1 MSQDVKKAL
10 TSVDRSTKSLINAA
24 DVFVKTITDQ
34 TAQVTALTNQQ
45 VALATD
51 IEFKQNELETID
63 QVYSN
68 KLREA
73 NAELALR
80 VKENA
85 DTVFETLL
93 KERGL
98 VALSPQRVLEL
109 EDAVTAAVDSKDE
122 AVRTAVDTAV
132 AAVKATY
139 ESTIAKQAAD
149 HKVEIAQLN
158 ANASSDKKTI
168 TLLETQV
175 ADARD
180 DLAEERKARVASEE
194 ARSRAAAVTVNTVK

>member
-10 TSVDRSTKSLINAA
+10 TSVDRSTKSLVNAA
-24 DVFVKTITDQ
+24 DVLVKTVTDQ
-34 TAQVTALTNQQ
+34 TAQVTALTAQQ

-51 IEFKQNELETID
+51 IEFKQNELENID
-63 QVYSN
+63 QVYST

-194 ARSRAAAVTVNTVK
+194 ARSRAAAVTVNTTK

>member
-122 AVRTAVDTAV
+122 SVRTAVDTAV

-139 ESTIAKQAAD
+139 ESTIAKQTAD

>member
-10 TSVDRSTKSLINAA
+10 TSVDRSTKSLVNAA
-24 DVFVKTITDQ
+24 DVLVKTVADQ
-34 TAQVTALTNQQ
+34 TAQVAALTSQQ

-51 IEFKQNELETID
+51 IEFKQNELESID

-68 KLREA
+68 KVRES

-122 AVRTAVDTAV
+122 AIRSAVDSAV
-132 AAVKATY
+132 AAVKTTY
-139 ESTIAKQAAD
+139 ETTIAKQTAD

>member
-10 TSVDRSTKSLINAA
+10 TSVDRSTKSLVNAA
-24 DVFVKTITDQ
+24 DVLIKTVADQ
-34 TAQVTALTNQQ
+34 TAQVAALTTQQ
-45 VALATD
+45 VNLATD
-51 IEFKQNELETID
+51 IEFKQNELESID

-68 KLREA
+68 KVRES

-122 AVRTAVDTAV
+122 AIRSAVDSAV
-132 AAVKATY
+132 AAVKTTY
-139 ESTIAKQAAD
+139 ETTIAKQTAD

-194 ARSRAAAVTVNTVK
+194 ARSRAAAVTVNTTK

>member
-10 TSVDRSTKSLINAA
+10 TSVDRSTKSLVNAA
-24 DVFVKTITDQ
+24 DVLVKTVADQ
-34 TAQVTALTNQQ
+34 TAQVAALTSQQ

-51 IEFKQNELETID
+51 IEFKQNELESID

-68 KLREA
+68 KVRES

-122 AVRTAVDTAV
+122 AIRSAVDSAV
-132 AAVKATY
+132 AAVKTTY
-139 ESTIAKQAAD
+139 ETTIAKQTAD

-194 ARSRAAAVTVNTVK
+194 ARSRAAAVTVNTTK

>member
-10 TSVDRSTKSLINAA
+10 TSVDRSTKSLVNAA
-24 DVFVKTITDQ
+24 DVLIKTVTDQ
-34 TAQVTALTNQQ
+34 TAQVTALTAQQ

-51 IEFKQNELETID
+51 IEFKQNELENID
-63 QVYSN
+63 QVYST

-194 ARSRAAAVTVNTVK
+194 ARSRAAAVTVNTTK

>member
-10 TSVDRSTKSLINAA
+10 TSVDRSTKSLVNAA
-24 DVFVKTITDQ
+24 DVLIKTVTDQ
-34 TAQVTALTNQQ
+34 TAQVTALTAQQ

-51 IEFKQNELETID
+51 IEFKQNELENID
-63 QVYSN
+63 QVYST

-132 AAVKATY
+132 ATVKATY

-194 ARSRAAAVTVNTVK
+194 ARSRAAAVTVNTTK

>member
-10 TSVDRSTKSLINAA
+10 TSVDRSTKSLVNAA
-24 DVFVKTITDQ
+24 DVLIKTVTDQ
-34 TAQVTALTNQQ
+34 TAQVTALTAQQ

-51 IEFKQNELETID
+51 IEFKQNELENLD
-63 QVYSN
+63 QTYSI
-68 KLREA
+68 KIREA
-73 NAELALR
+73 NADLALR

-122 AVRTAVDTAV
+122 AVRTAVETATASV
-132 AAVKATY
+132 THTY
-139 ESTIAKQAAD
+139 EAKLAKQLSD

-168 TLLETQV
+168 TLLEGQV
-175 ADARD
+175 ADARQ
-180 DLAEERKARVASEE
+180 DLAEERDVRIKTEE
-194 ARSRAAAVTVNTVK
+194 ARSRAAAVTVNTTK

>member
-10 TSVDRSTKSLINAA
+10 TSVDRSTKSLVNAA
-24 DVFVKTITDQ
+24 DVLVKTVTDQ
-34 TAQVTALTNQQ
+34 TAQVTALTAQQ

-51 IEFKQNELETID
+51 IEFKQNELENID
-63 QVYSN
+63 QVYST

-132 AAVKATY
+132 ATVKATY

-194 ARSRAAAVTVNTVK
+194 ARSRAAAVTVNTTK

>member
-10 TSVDRSTKSLINAA
+10 TSVDRSTKSLVNAA
-24 DVFVKTITDQ
+24 DVLIKTVTDQ
-34 TAQVTALTNQQ
+34 TAQVAALTSQQ

-51 IEFKQNELETID
+51 IEFKQNELESID

-68 KLREA
+68 KVRES

-109 EDAVTAAVDSKDE
+109 EDAVTAAVDSKDV
-122 AVRTAVDTAV
+122 AVRSAVDTAV

-139 ESTIAKQAAD
+139 ETTIAKQTAD

>member
-10 TSVDRSTKSLINAA
+10 TSVDRSTKSLVNAA
-24 DVFVKTITDQ
+24 DVLIKTVADQ
-34 TAQVTALTNQQ
+34 TAQVAALTTQQ
-45 VALATD
+45 VNLATD
-51 IEFKQNELETID
+51 IEFKQNELESID

-68 KLREA
+68 KVRES

-122 AVRTAVDTAV
+122 AIRSAVDSAV
-132 AAVKATY
+132 AAVKTTY
-139 ESTIAKQAAD
+139 ETTIAKQTAD

>member
-10 TSVDRSTKSLINAA
+10 TSVDRSTKSLVNAA
-24 DVFVKTITDQ
+24 DVLIKTVTDQ
-34 TAQVTALTNQQ
+34 TAQVAALTAQQ

-51 IEFKQNELETID
+51 IEFKQNELENID
-63 QVYSN
+63 QVYST
-68 KLREA
+68 KIRES
-73 NAELALR
+73 NADLALR

-122 AVRTAVDTAV
+122 AVRAAVDTAV

-139 ESTIAKQAAD
+139 ETTIAKQTAD

-194 ARSRAAAVTVNTVK
+194 ARSRAAAVTVNTTK